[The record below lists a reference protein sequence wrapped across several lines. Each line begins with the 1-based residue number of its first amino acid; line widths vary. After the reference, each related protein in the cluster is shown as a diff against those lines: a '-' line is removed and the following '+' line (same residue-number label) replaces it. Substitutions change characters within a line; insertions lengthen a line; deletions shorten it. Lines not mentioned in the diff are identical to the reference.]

1 MKEEIGVDH
10 VDRWKNRRIMAWAS
24 LIAGL
29 AFPALLLFTKSTAL
43 GDIAFPFYSFVGM
56 VVSAYILGAVVDD
69 KWQLNGNNRRNR
81 NGHRNNQYND
91 MNYYQNSNDTWQPP
105 NVRY

>member
-1 MKEEIGVDH
+1 MDDTGVDH
-10 VDRWKNRRIMAWAS
+10 VDRWRNRRTMAWAS

-69 KWQLNGNNRRNR
+69 KWQLDSQRSRSNRRNR
-81 NGHRNNQYND
+81 YEDNHND
-91 MNYYQNSNDTWQPP
+91 SWQPP
-105 NVRY
+105 NARF

>member
-24 LIAGL
+24 LVAGL

-43 GDIAFPFYSFVGM
+43 GDIAFPFYSFIGM

-81 NGHRNNQYND
+81 RTNYQDFNYNQ
-91 MNYYQNSNDTWQPP
+91 NDTWQPP
-105 NVRY
+105 NVRF

>member
-43 GDIAFPFYSFVGM
+43 GDIAFPFYSFIGM

-81 NGHRNNQYND
+81 RTNYQDINYNQ
-91 MNYYQNSNDTWQPP
+91 NDTWQPP
-105 NVRY
+105 NVRF